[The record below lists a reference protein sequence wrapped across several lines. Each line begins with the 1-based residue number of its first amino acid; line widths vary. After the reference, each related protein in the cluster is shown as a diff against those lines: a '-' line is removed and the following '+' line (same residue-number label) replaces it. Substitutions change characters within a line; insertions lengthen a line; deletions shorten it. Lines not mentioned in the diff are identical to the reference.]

1 MLLPQSM
8 LLLGSYNP
16 EPVPA
21 DKSGE
26 ARRLLKLYVEQMK
39 EFEFPIRFLTHNV
52 IHVPEDVIN
61 HQTGVETLDAFVYE
75 NVQRVF
81 RDILGSGN
89 KPVEQIRNRLT
100 ERNKYLL
107 PTSADGLILCHAED
121 FYAQAEL
128 MEQKEAG
135 AKHILLEFVDKG
147 ERFPKKLRFAKFT
160 LSTVFPDNICLL
172 NNGKVFVCKEIS
184 KNPRNNNLTVSGF
197 RFQSTTTAFQ
207 QPYPS
212 TDYHIQIVSKLEEY
226 LHDISIQQIKG
237 KMYALPMSISGEKL
251 ISDEIP
257 DTSCKNTKWYV
268 SPLFHTLY

>member
-21 DKSGE
+21 EKSDE

-52 IHVPEDVIN
+52 FHVPEDVIN

-237 KMYALPMSISGEKL
+237 KMYALPMSISGE
-251 ISDEIP
+251 
-257 DTSCKNTKWYV
+257 
-268 SPLFHTLY
+268 